1 MMADVSV
8 LPPALIVDDE
18 PNIVE
23 LLGIT
28 LQGMGI
34 AVTGAYSLAEAFA
47 CLAEGAPS
55 FCLSDLRLPDG
66 SGIDLVRRLHV
77 LYPQVPVAVITA
89 YSSAD
94 GAVEAMQAGAFDYMA
109 KPIELARLRRLI
121 SQAVD
126 LARLSPVG
134 SDGTQRLV
142 GDSPVMRRLRDD
154 IRRVARSNAPVH
166 ITGESGTGKELAAR
180 AIHASGVRHDKPF
193 IAVNCGAIPEGLVE
207 SELFGAEKGAYSGA
221 VQRREGL
228 FVAANGGTIFLDE
241 IGELPMV
248 VQVKLLRAIQE
259 RSIRPLGAAREIPLD
274 LRFISATHRD
284 LQEMVI
290 AGNFRRD
297 LLYRLDVIR
306 LQMPPL
312 REHPEDIPQLAEV
325 ILQRIGGAQP
335 GVPTRLPAGTLAR
348 LGGYD
353 FPGNVRELENLLERR
368 LALQRDDILPE
379 EELTSSG
386 SVVPESS
393 VPAAVSVSVA
403 AAAGL
408 DAAEAALLRQ
418 MLGQAGGDRHHA
430 ADLLGVSVQSL
441 ELRLSRLSLEAI
453 A

>member
-1 MMADVSV
+1 MMADFSV

-55 FCLSDLRLPDG
+55 LCLSDLRLPDG

-77 LYPQVPVAVITA
+77 LHPQVPVAVITA

-109 KPIELARLRRLI
+109 KPIELTRLRRLI

-193 IAVNCGAIPEGLVE
+193 VAVNCGAIPEGLVE

-241 IGELPMV
+241 IGELPMM

-284 LQEMVI
+284 LQEMVV

-297 LLYRLDVIR
+297 LLYRLDVVR

-325 ILQRIGGAQP
+325 ILQRIGGGQP

-348 LGGYD
+348 LGGYA

-386 SVVPESS
+386 SMASESS
-393 VPAAVSVSVA
+393 VPAAVSASVA
-403 AAAGL
+403 ATGL

-418 MLGQAGGDRHHA
+418 MLGLAGGDRHHA

>member
-1 MMADVSV
+1 MADFSV

-47 CLAEGAPS
+47 RLAEGAPS
-55 FCLSDLRLPDG
+55 LCLSDLRLPDG
-66 SGIDLVRRLHV
+66 SGIDLVRRLHA
-77 LYPQVPVAVITA
+77 LHPRVPVAVITA

-109 KPIELARLRRLI
+109 KPIELTRLRRLI

-126 LARLSPVG
+126 LARLSPMG

-193 IAVNCGAIPEGLVE
+193 VAVNCGAVPDGLVE

-241 IGELPMV
+241 VGELPMM

-259 RSIRPLGAAREIPLD
+259 RSIRPLGASREIPLD
-274 LRFISATHRD
+274 LRFISATHRN
-284 LQEMVI
+284 LQEMVV
-290 AGNFRRD
+290 AGSFRRD
-297 LLYRLDVIR
+297 LLYRLDVVR
-306 LQMPPL
+306 LHMPPL

-335 GVPTRLPAGTLAR
+335 GVPTRLSAGTLAR
-348 LGGYD
+348 LGGYA

-368 LALQRDDILPE
+368 IALQRDDILPE

-386 SVVPESS
+386 RVAPENSVL
-393 VPAAVSVSVA
+393 AAVSASA

-408 DAAEAALLRQ
+408 DTAEAALLRQ

-441 ELRLSRLSLEAI
+441 ELRLSRLSLEEI

>member
-1 MMADVSV
+1 MADFSA

-34 AVTGAYSLAEAFA
+34 AVTGARSLAEAYA
-47 CLAEGAPS
+47 RLAEGAPS
-55 FCLSDLRLPDG
+55 LCLSDLRLPDG
-66 SGIDLVRRLHV
+66 SGIELVRRLHA
-77 LYPQVPVAVITA
+77 LHPQVPVAVITA

-109 KPIELARLRRLI
+109 KPIELTRLRRLI

-126 LARLSPVG
+126 LSRLSPAG

-154 IRRVARSNAPVH
+154 IRRIARSNAPVH

-180 AIHASGVRHDKPF
+180 AIHASGPRHDKPF
-193 IAVNCGAIPEGLVE
+193 VAVNCGAIPEGLVE

-241 IGELPMV
+241 IGELPMM

-259 RSIRPLGAAREIPLD
+259 RTIRPLGASREIPLD

-284 LQEMVI
+284 LQEMVV
-290 AGNFRRD
+290 AGNFRQD
-297 LLYRLDVIR
+297 LLYRLDVVR
-306 LQMPPL
+306 LHMPPL

-325 ILQRIGGAQP
+325 ILQRIGGAP
-335 GVPTRLPAGTLAR
+335 HGALARLPAETLER
-348 LGGYD
+348 LGSYA

-379 EELTSSG
+379 EAFASSG
-386 SVVPESS
+386 GVAPESGMLAS
-393 VPAAVSVSVA
+393 VTVSAAPT
-403 AAAGL
+403 GL
-408 DAAEAALLRQ
+408 DTAEAALLRQ
-418 MLGQAGGDRHHA
+418 MLEQAGGDRHHA
-430 ADLLGVSVQSL
+430 ADLLGVSLQSL
-441 ELRLSRLSLEAI
+441 ELRLSRLSPGEI
-453 A
+453 V

>member
-1 MMADVSV
+1 MADFSV

-47 CLAEGAPS
+47 RLAEGAPS
-55 FCLSDLRLPDG
+55 LCLSDLRLPDG
-66 SGIDLVRRLHV
+66 SGIDLVRRLHA
-77 LYPQVPVAVITA
+77 LHPRVPVAVITA

-109 KPIELARLRRLI
+109 KPIELTRLRRLI

-126 LARLSPVG
+126 LARLSPMG

-180 AIHASGVRHDKPF
+180 AIHASGVCHDKPF
-193 IAVNCGAIPEGLVE
+193 VAVNCGAIPEGLVE

-241 IGELPMV
+241 VGELPMM

-259 RSIRPLGAAREIPLD
+259 RSIRPLGASREIPLD

-284 LQEMVI
+284 LQEMVV
-290 AGNFRRD
+290 AGSFRRD
-297 LLYRLDVIR
+297 LLYRLDVVR
-306 LQMPPL
+306 LHMPPL

-335 GVPTRLPAGTLAR
+335 GVPTRLSAGTLAR
-348 LGGYD
+348 LGGYA

-368 LALQRDDILPE
+368 IALQRDDILPE

-386 SVVPESS
+386 RVAPENSVL
-393 VPAAVSVSVA
+393 AAVSASA

-408 DAAEAALLRQ
+408 DTAEAALLRQ

-441 ELRLSRLSLEAI
+441 ELRLSRLSLEEI

>member
-1 MMADVSV
+1 MMADFSV

-47 CLAEGAPS
+47 RLAEGAPS
-55 FCLSDLRLPDG
+55 LCLSDLRLPDG
-66 SGIDLVRRLHV
+66 SGIDLVRRLHA
-77 LYPQVPVAVITA
+77 LHPRVPVAVITA

-109 KPIELARLRRLI
+109 KPIELTRLRRLI

-126 LARLSPVG
+126 LARLSPMG

-193 IAVNCGAIPEGLVE
+193 VAVNCGAIPDGLVE

-241 IGELPMV
+241 VGELPMM

-259 RSIRPLGAAREIPLD
+259 RSIRPLGASREIPLD

-284 LQEMVI
+284 LQEMVV
-290 AGNFRRD
+290 AGSFRRD
-297 LLYRLDVIR
+297 LLYRLDVVR
-306 LQMPPL
+306 LHMPPL

-335 GVPTRLPAGTLAR
+335 GVPTRLSAETLAR
-348 LGGYD
+348 LGGYA

-368 LALQRDDILPE
+368 IALQRDDILPE

-386 SVVPESS
+386 RVAPENSVL
-393 VPAAVSVSVA
+393 AAVSASA

-408 DAAEAALLRQ
+408 DTAEAALLRQ

-441 ELRLSRLSLEAI
+441 ELRLSRLSLEEI

>member
-1 MMADVSV
+1 MADFSA

-34 AVTGAYSLAEAFA
+34 AVTGAHSLAEAYTR
-47 CLAEGAPS
+47 LAEGAPS
-55 FCLSDLRLPDG
+55 LCLSDLRLPDG
-66 SGIDLVRRLHV
+66 SGIELVRRLHA
-77 LYPQVPVAVITA
+77 LHPQVPVAVITA

-109 KPIELARLRRLI
+109 KPIELTRLRRLI

-126 LARLSPVG
+126 LSRLSPAG

-154 IRRVARSNAPVH
+154 IRRIARSNAPVH

-180 AIHASGVRHDKPF
+180 AIHASGPRHDKPF
-193 IAVNCGAIPEGLVE
+193 VAVNCGAIPEGLVE

-241 IGELPMV
+241 IGELPMM

-259 RSIRPLGAAREIPLD
+259 RTIRPLGASREIPLD

-284 LQEMVI
+284 LQEMVV
-290 AGNFRRD
+290 AGNFRQD
-297 LLYRLDVIR
+297 LLYRLDVVR
-306 LQMPPL
+306 LHMPPL
-312 REHPEDIPQLAEV
+312 REHPEDIPQLTEV
-325 ILQRIGGAQP
+325 ILQRIGGAP
-335 GVPTRLPAGTLAR
+335 HGAPARLPAETLER
-348 LGGYD
+348 LGSYA

-379 EELTSSG
+379 EAFASSG
-386 SVVPESS
+386 GMAPESGMLAS
-393 VPAAVSVSVA
+393 VTVSAAPTC
-403 AAAGL
+403 L
-408 DAAEAALLRQ
+408 DTAEAALLRQ
-418 MLGQAGGDRHHA
+418 MLEQAGGDRHHA
-430 ADLLGVSVQSL
+430 ADLLGVSLQSL
-441 ELRLSRLSLEAI
+441 ELRLSRLSPGEI

>member
-1 MMADVSV
+1 MADFSV

-47 CLAEGAPS
+47 RLAEGAPS
-55 FCLSDLRLPDG
+55 LCLSDLRLPDG
-66 SGIDLVRRLHV
+66 SGIDLVRRLHA
-77 LYPQVPVAVITA
+77 LHPRVPVAVITA

-109 KPIELARLRRLI
+109 KPIELTRLRRLI

-126 LARLSPVG
+126 LARLSPMG

-193 IAVNCGAIPEGLVE
+193 VAVNCGAIPEGLVE

-241 IGELPMV
+241 VGELPMM

-259 RSIRPLGAAREIPLD
+259 RSIRPLGASREIPLD
-274 LRFISATHRD
+274 LRFISATHRN
-284 LQEMVI
+284 LQEMVV
-290 AGNFRRD
+290 AGSFRRD
-297 LLYRLDVIR
+297 LLYRLDVVR
-306 LQMPPL
+306 LHMPPL

-335 GVPTRLPAGTLAR
+335 GVPTRLSAGTLAR
-348 LGGYD
+348 LGGYA

-368 LALQRDDILPE
+368 IALQRDDILPE
-379 EELTSSG
+379 EELTSSDR
-386 SVVPESS
+386 VAPENSML
-393 VPAAVSVSVA
+393 AAVSASA

-408 DAAEAALLRQ
+408 DTAEAALLRQ

-441 ELRLSRLSLEAI
+441 ELRLSRLSLEEI

>member
-1 MMADVSV
+1 MMADFSV

-34 AVTGAYSLAEAFA
+34 AVTGAHSLAEAYA
-47 CLAEGAPS
+47 RLAESAPS
-55 FCLSDLRLPDG
+55 LCLSDLRLPDG
-66 SGIDLVRRLHV
+66 SGIDLVRRLHA

-126 LARLSPVG
+126 LSRLSPAG
-134 SDGTQRLV
+134 SDGAQRLV
-142 GDSPVMRRLRDD
+142 GDSPVMQRLRDD
-154 IRRVARSNAPVH
+154 IRRIARSNAPVH

-180 AIHASGVRHDKPF
+180 AVHASGPRHDKPF
-193 IAVNCGAIPEGLVE
+193 VAVNCGAIPEGLVE

-241 IGELPMV
+241 IGELPMM

-259 RSIRPLGAAREIPLD
+259 RTIRPLGASREIPLD

-284 LQEMVI
+284 LQEMVV
-290 AGNFRRD
+290 AGNFRQD
-297 LLYRLDVIR
+297 LLYRLDVVR
-306 LQMPPL
+306 LHMPPL
-312 REHPEDIPQLAEV
+312 REHPEDIPQLVEV
-325 ILQRIGGAQP
+325 ILQRIGGAQHD
-335 GVPTRLPAGTLAR
+335 VSARLPAGTLER
-348 LGGYD
+348 LGSYA

-368 LALQRDDILPE
+368 FALQRDDILPE
-379 EELTSSG
+379 EAFASSG
-386 SVVPESS
+386 GVAPESGMLAS
-393 VPAAVSVSVA
+393 VTVSAAPTS
-403 AAAGL
+403 L
-408 DAAEAALLRQ
+408 DMAEAVFLRQ
-418 MLGQAGGDRHHA
+418 MLEQAGGDRHHA
-430 ADLLGVSVQSL
+430 ADLLGVSLQSL
-441 ELRLSRLSLEAI
+441 ELRLSRLSPGERI
-453 A
+453 

>member
-1 MMADVSV
+1 MADFSV

-47 CLAEGAPS
+47 RLAEGAPS
-55 FCLSDLRLPDG
+55 LCLSDLRLPDG
-66 SGIDLVRRLHV
+66 SGIDLVRRLHA
-77 LYPQVPVAVITA
+77 LHPRVPVAVITA

-109 KPIELARLRRLI
+109 KPIELTRLRRLI

-126 LARLSPVG
+126 LARLSPMG

-193 IAVNCGAIPEGLVE
+193 VAVNCGAIPDGLVE

-241 IGELPMV
+241 VGELPMM

-259 RSIRPLGAAREIPLD
+259 RSIRPLGASREIPLD

-284 LQEMVI
+284 LQEMVV
-290 AGNFRRD
+290 AGSFRRD
-297 LLYRLDVIR
+297 LLYRLDVVR
-306 LQMPPL
+306 LHMPPL

-335 GVPTRLPAGTLAR
+335 GVPTRLSAGTLAR
-348 LGGYD
+348 LGGYA

-368 LALQRDDILPE
+368 IALQRDDILPE

-386 SVVPESS
+386 RVAPENSVL
-393 VPAAVSVSVA
+393 AAVSASA

-408 DAAEAALLRQ
+408 DTAEAALLRQ

-441 ELRLSRLSLEAI
+441 ELRLSRLSLEEI

>member
-1 MMADVSV
+1 MMADFSV

-47 CLAEGAPS
+47 RLAEGAPS
-55 FCLSDLRLPDG
+55 LCLSDLRLPDG
-66 SGIDLVRRLHV
+66 SGIDLVRRLHA
-77 LYPQVPVAVITA
+77 LHPRVPVAVITA

-109 KPIELARLRRLI
+109 KPIELTRLRRLI

-126 LARLSPVG
+126 LARLSPMG

-193 IAVNCGAIPEGLVE
+193 VAVNCGAVPEGLVE

-241 IGELPMV
+241 VGELPMM

-259 RSIRPLGAAREIPLD
+259 RSIRPLGASREIPLD

-284 LQEMVI
+284 LQEMVV
-290 AGNFRRD
+290 AGSFRRD
-297 LLYRLDVIR
+297 LLYRLDVVR
-306 LQMPPL
+306 LHMPPL

-335 GVPTRLPAGTLAR
+335 GVPTRLSAGTLAR
-348 LGGYD
+348 LGGYA

-368 LALQRDDILPE
+368 IALQRDDILPE

-386 SVVPESS
+386 RVAPENSVL
-393 VPAAVSVSVA
+393 AAVSASA

-408 DAAEAALLRQ
+408 DTAEAALLRQ

-441 ELRLSRLSLEAI
+441 ELRLSRLSLEEI

>member
-1 MMADVSV
+1 MADFSA

-34 AVTGAYSLAEAFA
+34 AVTGARSLAEAYT

-55 FCLSDLRLPDG
+55 LCLSDLRLPDG
-66 SGIDLVRRLHV
+66 SGIELVRRLHA
-77 LYPQVPVAVITA
+77 LHPQVPVAVITA

-109 KPIELARLRRLI
+109 KPIELTRLRRLI

-126 LARLSPVG
+126 LARLSPMG
-134 SDGTQRLV
+134 PDGTQRLV
-142 GDSPVMRRLRDD
+142 GDSLVMRRLRDD

-193 IAVNCGAIPEGLVE
+193 VAVNCGAIPEGLVE

-241 IGELPMV
+241 VGELPMM

-259 RSIRPLGAAREIPLD
+259 RSIRPLGASREIPLD

-284 LQEMVI
+284 LQEMVV
-290 AGNFRRD
+290 AGSFRRD
-297 LLYRLDVIR
+297 LLYRLDVVR
-306 LQMPPL
+306 LHMPPL

-335 GVPTRLPAGTLAR
+335 GVPTRLSAGTLAR
-348 LGGYD
+348 LGGYA

-368 LALQRDDILPE
+368 IALQRDDILPE
-379 EELTSSG
+379 EELTSSDR
-386 SVVPESS
+386 VAPENSML
-393 VPAAVSVSVA
+393 AAVSASA

-408 DAAEAALLRQ
+408 DTAEAALLRQ

-441 ELRLSRLSLEAI
+441 ELRLSRLSLEEI

>member
-1 MMADVSV
+1 MADFSI

-34 AVTGAYSLAEAFA
+34 AVTGAHSLAEAYA
-47 CLAEGAPS
+47 RLAEGAPS
-55 FCLSDLRLPDG
+55 LCLSDLRLPDG
-66 SGIDLVRRLHV
+66 SGIDLVRRLHA
-77 LYPQVPVAVITA
+77 LHPQVPVAVITA

-109 KPIELARLRRLI
+109 KPIELTRLRRLI
-121 SQAVD
+121 AQAVD
-126 LARLSPVG
+126 LSRLSPVG

-142 GDSPVMRRLRDD
+142 GNSAVMRRLRDD

-193 IAVNCGAIPEGLVE
+193 VAVNCGAIPEGLVE

-241 IGELPMV
+241 IGELPMM

-259 RSIRPLGAAREIPLD
+259 RTIRPLGASREIPLD

-284 LQEMVI
+284 LQEMVV

-297 LLYRLDVIR
+297 LLYRLDVVR

-325 ILQRIGGAQP
+325 ILQRIGGAQYH
-335 GVPTRLPAGTLAR
+335 GAPTRLPAGTLER
-348 LGGYD
+348 LGSYA
-353 FPGNVRELENLLERR
+353 FPGNVRELENLLERH
-368 LALQRDDILPE
+368 LALQQDDILSE
-379 EELTSSG
+379 AELTSSG
-386 SVVPESS
+386 GVAPGNGMLT
-393 VPAAVSVSVA
+393 SVSARVA
-403 AAAGL
+403 LAAL
-408 DAAEAALLRQ
+408 DTAEAVLLRQ
-418 MLGQAGGDRHHA
+418 MLEQAGGDRHHA

-441 ELRLSRLSLEAI
+441 ELRLSRLSLEEI

>member
-1 MMADVSV
+1 MMADFSV

-47 CLAEGAPS
+47 RLAEGAPS
-55 FCLSDLRLPDG
+55 LCLSDLRLPDG
-66 SGIDLVRRLHV
+66 SGIDLVRRLHA
-77 LYPQVPVAVITA
+77 LHPRVPVAVITA

-109 KPIELARLRRLI
+109 KPIELTRLRRLI

-126 LARLSPVG
+126 LARLSPMG

-193 IAVNCGAIPEGLVE
+193 VAVNCGAVPDGLVE

-241 IGELPMV
+241 VGELPMM

-259 RSIRPLGAAREIPLD
+259 RSIRPLGASREIPLD
-274 LRFISATHRD
+274 LRFISATHRN
-284 LQEMVI
+284 LQEMVV
-290 AGNFRRD
+290 AGSFRRD
-297 LLYRLDVIR
+297 LLYRLDVVR
-306 LQMPPL
+306 LHMPPL

-335 GVPTRLPAGTLAR
+335 GVPTRLSAGTLAR
-348 LGGYD
+348 LGGYA

-368 LALQRDDILPE
+368 IALQRDDILPE

-386 SVVPESS
+386 RVTPENSVL
-393 VPAAVSVSVA
+393 AAVSASA

-408 DAAEAALLRQ
+408 DTAEAALLRQ

-441 ELRLSRLSLEAI
+441 ELRLSRLSLEEI